1 MNCQKY
7 QLKRKIVKYF
17 ARSKQR
23 AALRKLFSLPHPTPH
38 QIKPYYVFG
47 IKIFLR
53 RYIEI
58 YRHLLS
64 ICFKNTVLG
73 RQEMVLNKYFSDT
86 KQKHVCWKFVKSE
99 NFWPRCGSILF
110 SMSSELRFV
119 KWVRFFE
126 QNCIVKCV
134 IFFASF
140 CWLWDFL
147 MENLKLKKKETLMI
161 STGTFGLLSDISF
174 LCPK

>member
-64 ICFKNTVLG
+64 ICFKNAVLG

-99 NFWPRCGSILF
+99 NFLAA
-110 SMSSELRFV
+110 LREHIIFNV
-119 KWVRFFE
+119 KWVEVRKMSE
-126 QNCIVKCV
+126 
-134 IFFASF
+134 IFWA
-140 CWLWDFL
+140 
-147 MENLKLKKKETLMI
+147 KLYCKMCDL
-161 STGTFGLLSDISF
+161 FR
-174 LCPK
+174 

>member
-64 ICFKNTVLG
+64 IWFKNAVFG

-99 NFWPRCGSILF
+99 NFLAA
-110 SMSSELRFV
+110 LREHIIFNV
-119 KWVRFFE
+119 KWVEVRKMSE
-126 QNCIVKCV
+126 
-134 IFFASF
+134 IFWA
-140 CWLWDFL
+140 
-147 MENLKLKKKETLMI
+147 KLYCKMCDL
-161 STGTFGLLSDISF
+161 FR
-174 LCPK
+174 